1 MARAYNQG
9 LEYFP
14 IDVHI
19 FRDKKL
25 ESLNHHRGPLAE
37 IVYIRLLA
45 MIYENGYYLE
55 KPIQDIAYSL
65 QKEMGANWVKV
76 DKVLSLIHACVEA
89 GLFDEELSRQDV
101 ITSIAIQKQFL
112 MSTKRRRQ
120 IDIGKHWLLDQATML
135 ENGVSFDMP
144 QIGVSTS
151 KNQVNV
157 NNNALN
163 VDIGT
168 QSKSKS
174 KRDKKDKLDKSA
186 EGAFVKEYLTK
197 TLIESQYLSE
207 LSLDIGK
214 FDDLFATLLGEYD
227 FDLVRSATRY
237 IVKYS
242 KNPSVEIDDHFDFF
256 KASIVKNLRI
266 LKRREETANES
277 IEDYFRRIF
286 QKMDQKS

>member
-1 MARAYNQG
+1 MARATNQG

-45 MIYENGYYLE
+45 MVYENGYYLE

-65 QKEMGANWVKV
+65 QKEMGANWVKLDRIFV
-76 DKVLSLIHACVEA
+76 MIHACVEA
-89 GLFDEELSRQDV
+89 GLFDEELSRRGV
-101 ITSIAIQKQFL
+101 ITSKAIQKQFL
-112 MSTKRRRQ
+112 MSTKRRHQ

-135 ENGVSFDMP
+135 EIGVSFDMP
-144 QIGVSTS
+144 KIGVFAS
-151 KNQVNV
+151 KTTLNFD
-157 NNNALN
+157 NNSLN

-168 QSKSKS
+168 QSKSK
-174 KRDKKDKLDKSA
+174 RDKEDKLDKSA

-227 FDLVRSATRY
+227 FELVRAATRY

-242 KNPSVEIDDHFDFF
+242 KNPSVEIDDRFDFF

-266 LKRREETANES
+266 LERREEITREP